1 MLIYVNTDIT
11 NFRDEVNQI
20 MKNSFIK
27 GVQTGALV
35 YSERIC
41 LYSTLLTYVF
51 LGNTL
56 HGDIVFSL
64 AQLFNLIQLYA
75 SGMFRMA
82 LIFFTESKIAIK
94 RIQNFLLLEEKETE
108 IRHITNN
115 GTLKH
120 DKDKNLGAVNV
131 LKVNAGWVPNTLN
144 LIDIT
149 ACIPPGTLCCIAG
162 SVGCGKSSFLHLLLK
177 ELPATSGEV
186 NISGKISYATQD
198 PWLFVASVRDNIL
211 FGKPYIKSR

>member
-1 MLIYVNTDIT
+1 MINFINTIIF
-11 NFRDEVNQI
+11 NFRDEVNEI

-41 LYSTLLTYVF
+41 LYSTLLTYVL
-51 LGNTL
+51 LGNNL

-82 LIFFTESKIAIK
+82 LIFFTESRISIR
-94 RIQNFLLLEEKETE
+94 RIQDFLLLEEKETE
-108 IRHITNN
+108 VLRITNN
-115 GTLKH
+115 GTMKN
-120 DKDKNLGAVNV
+120 DKDKNAGAVNV
-131 LKVNAGWVPNTLN
+131 FKVNAGWVPNSLN

-149 ACIPPGTLCCIAG
+149 ASIPPGTLCCIAG
-162 SVGCGKSSFLHLLLK
+162 SVGCGKSSFLQLLLK

-186 NISGKISYATQD
+186 HISGRISYATQD